1 MIDVILLSGA
11 SGAGKSTVC
20 HAFEERGFRIVE
32 NVPLGALPATIDA
45 MVANPSYY
53 AKVALIL
60 TLDQL
65 KDAQAYLRTREDID
79 LTVVI
84 LDCGQ
89 HELLSRFRLTRHVH
103 PLQSQGLSLEE
114 AILKDKETIT
124 HIRPVADLY
133 LDTTGMDVATL
144 REVALAN
151 IEGEEISHLVVRFTS
166 FGYKYGVP
174 RDAETI
180 FDCRNV
186 PNPFWIKEL
195 RPLTGLDQPIID
207 WLEKHEET
215 EESYQEMVTYLTYY
229 LAKARKDKRN
239 YVSISLGCSGGQH
252 RSVYFAERLY
262 NHFKNEYKAFVTHRE
277 IARYKGK

>member
-1 MIDVILLSGA
+1 MIDLILLSGA

-20 HAFEERGFRIVE
+20 HAFEERSFRIVE
-32 NVPLGALPATIDA
+32 NVPLLALPATVDA
-45 MVANPSYY
+45 MVQDEDYY
-53 AKVALIL
+53 AKTLLIL

-65 KDAQAYLRTREDID
+65 KDAQTYLRTREDIH

-103 PLQSQGLSLEE
+103 PLQSRGISLEE

-133 LDTTGMDVATL
+133 LDTTGMEAGAL
-144 REVALAN
+144 REIALAS
-151 IEGEEISHLVVRFTS
+151 IGGEEGDHLIVRFTS
-166 FGYKYGVP
+166 FGYKFGVP
-174 RDAETI
+174 RDAETV

-186 PNPFWIKEL
+186 PNPFWVPEL
-195 RPLTGLDQPIID
+195 RPLTGLDKPIID
-207 WLEKHEET
+207 WLEQHEET
-215 EESYQEMVTYLTYY
+215 EESFREMVTYITYY
-229 LAKARKDKRN
+229 LEKARKDKRN

-262 NHFKNEYKAFVTHRE
+262 QHFKKDYKAFVSHRE
-277 IARYKGK
+277 IARYRGK